1 MKALKV
7 GDIVGNSV
15 QGFNFEVI
23 EMAPYYTESLIKVKN
38 LKTGETFLTH
48 KDNIYPVDLQSGM
61 QFLIK
66 TK

>member
-7 GDIVGNSV
+7 GDIVGNTV
-15 QGFNFEVI
+15 RGFNFEVVEI
-23 EMAPYYTESLIKVKN
+23 IPESLKVKN
-38 LKTGETFLTH
+38 LKTGEILLTH
-48 KDNIYPVDLQSGM
+48 KDNMYPIDLQSGM